1 MDADR
6 TALPVRII
14 DENLKLLDSEASSAV
29 ERRLAQ
35 LSDLATYI
43 SNNSSKLLDPDDRM
57 GGLEGLFSKGMIPAE
72 AVDEAVPYLEAY
84 YSSQLLSDKLTVC
97 KFLADRLG
105 WRNDFRLASLL
116 GADSEGFVPLGNDPK
131 ISYLKNAFADEAFL
145 AFAKLLGNPSVDYQS
160 DFQSVCEEVYY
171 GRADMCILPVDSSR
185 DAKLIGFC
193 RLIDKYELKIVLA
206 CDIVSNDGGLTT
218 RYALLRKTLTF
229 PEVLPP
235 LCDARLLE
243 LSFVPTEGISL
254 ADVLT
259 AASRFGLALYK
270 VDAIPLTYSDNE
282 FSYDVILHCPD
293 RAVEPFALFMALAAP
308 QYSTLGVYAHIKS

>member
-145 AFAKLLGNPSVDYQS
+145 TFAKLLGNPSVDYQS

-171 GRADMCILPVDSSR
+171 GRADLCILPGDSSR